1 MANLL
6 NYRNQH
12 QTNYL
17 TGVGQKVKHLAQIG
31 VELKGLYDAGRT
43 LYALGS
49 AAAPY
54 VSAALPVLGVL

>member
-17 TGVGQKVKHLAQIG
+17 VGIGQKVKHLAQIG
-31 VELKGLYDAGRT
+31 MELKGLYEAGRT
-43 LYALGS
+43 LYAVGQ

-54 VSAALPVLGVL
+54 VLPVLGVL

>member
-6 NYRNQH
+6 NYRHQK

-17 TGVGQKVKHLAQIG
+17 TGIGQKVKHLAQIG
-31 VELKGLYDAGRT
+31 MELKGLYDAGRT
-43 LYALGS
+43 VYTLGQ

-54 VSAALPVLGVL
+54 VLPVLGVL